1 MSTFRKGH
9 TLNLH
14 HLKETRAAKLAEM
27 RGLGDNPDAAK
38 FDALESEVR
47 ALDGQITR
55 AAKLDALERH
65 AETAD
70 DKQEHKEL
78 RSYSI
83 RKAIKEAQDG
93 NLTGLEREQ
102 HDELSRGR
110 EVRGVMIPTSLILGE
125 TRAMLTSGS
134 SGNTVATNLGGMI
147 DRLRPTLAVQG
158 LGATV
163 ISGLVGNLDLPR
175 LTSGPTST
183 WVAEDGSSTA
193 SDATFDKVSLSPKTV
208 TGEMYLSRRL
218 VLQNSVALEDV
229 LRRDLGF
236 VLAQALDK
244 AAIAGGGTNEPD
256 GILSVITES
265 TTASTQITD
274 IAADLISALEMD
286 DVVGSR
292 GFLTNPK
299 VMGIV
304 RKIKDANDRN
314 IPVSEIFHGE
324 RVVATN
330 QVATIAGTPAKD
342 PLIFGNWADLL
353 IGYWSGVDILANPY
367 TDASKG
373 GLRLHAFLD
382 ADIAVRHEESFA
394 WKKF

>member
-1 MSTFRKGH
+1 M
-9 TLNLH
+9 NVH

-27 RGLGDNPDAAK
+27 RALGDNPDAAK

-47 ALDGQITR
+47 DLDGKITR
-55 AAKLDALERH
+55 AAKLDALERQ
-65 AETAD
+65 ANVEPDANL
-70 DKQEHKEL
+70 EKEL

-102 HDELSRGR
+102 HDELSKGR
-110 EVRGVMIPTSLILGE
+110 EVRGVMVPTALILGE
-125 TRAMLTSGS
+125 TRAMTVANT
-134 SGNTVATNLGGMI
+134 GNTVATTLGGLI

-163 ISGLVGNLDLPR
+163 ISGLTGNLDLPR
-175 LTSGPTST
+175 LTSGPTAH

-193 SDATFDKVSLSPKTV
+193 SDATFDKVSLAPKTV

-218 VLQNSVALEDV
+218 VLQNSVALEDL

-256 GILSVITES
+256 GILETITELVPAAGS
-265 TTASTQITD
+265 SSVSDYAAD
-274 IAADLISALEMD
+274 MIAALEVD
-286 DVVGSR
+286 DVMGSR
-292 GFLTNPK
+292 AFLTNPK
-299 VMGIV
+299 VMALV
-304 RKIKDANDRN
+304 RKFKDENGRS
-314 IPVSEIFHGE
+314 IPASETFHGE
-324 RVVATN
+324 RVVSTN
-330 QVATIAGTPAKD
+330 QVASIDGGEDPDTN

-382 ADIAVRHEESFA
+382 ADIAVRHDESFA
-394 WKKF
+394 WKAI